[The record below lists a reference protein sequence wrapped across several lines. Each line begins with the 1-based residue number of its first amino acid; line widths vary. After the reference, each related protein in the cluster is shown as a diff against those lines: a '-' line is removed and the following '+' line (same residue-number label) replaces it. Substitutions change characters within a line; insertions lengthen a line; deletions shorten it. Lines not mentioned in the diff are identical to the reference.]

1 MNVRLM
7 KCIDAALG
15 TIAAACIPG
24 PAKRAP
30 SSPIN
35 SLLLIRPGG
44 IGDAVL
50 LAPAI
55 HTIKKTYPKVRI
67 TVLAERRNAGVFA
80 LIAGADRTF
89 CYDSPREFIQALRT
103 RYDVVID
110 TEQWHRLSS
119 VVARL
124 VQAAVK
130 IGFDTNQRRRMFTDT
145 VPYSQEDYE
154 AISFIRL
161 LEPLGIAAS
170 STELEVPFL
179 AVPDAASVK
188 GAVLLEALGD
198 QPFVTVFPGASV
210 TERRWGADRFRSV
223 AEMLASRGVSSVVVG
238 GEQDRPQGDVII
250 TGGYGLN
257 LAGLTSLSE
266 TAAIISKSR
275 LLLSADSGLLHIA
288 VGLGVPTVSLF
299 GPGRAKKWAPRGNNH
314 STINK
319 EIACS
324 PCTTFGTTPSCPDNT
339 RCMREISTDEIVA
352 AVTTLL
358 QREQSRECV
367 AEIITNS
374 D

>member
-1 MNVRLM
+1 M
-7 KCIDAALG
+7 KCIDAAVG
-15 TIAAACIPG
+15 RIAASCLPG

-55 HTIKKTYPKVRI
+55 HTIKKTYPKARI

-80 LIAGADRTF
+80 LIAGVDRTF

-299 GPGRAKKWAPRGNNH
+299 GPGRAKKWSPRGCNH